1 VKASERLLK
10 SGDEGRPAS
19 ASAATRPREVLAA
32 QSESRR
38 GLAWWLRPLLRSWL
52 RLIGV
57 LVLATFVVVALV
69 GPLVGP
75 QDPNVG
81 ELGARLSPPY
91 LFGGA
96 NPDYLLGTDEL
107 GRDILTRLVYGARVS
122 LLVGLSS
129 VAIAGALGVV
139 CGLVTGYYGG
149 ALDAVIM
156 RLADVQLAFPFILL
170 AIAVLAVLGSGLVN
184 VIIVLGLAGWVGY
197 ARIVRGQVLSQK
209 ERDYI
214 TAARTVGVPDL
225 TIIFRHVLPNCITP
239 VIVIATFAVANN
251 IIAEAGLSFLG
262 LGAGVDIPTWGAML
276 AEGRDYLT
284 TAWWLATLPGV
295 AIFLVVLSINLIGD
309 WIRDL
314 LDPRLRN
321 VLQ

>member
-1 VKASERLLK
+1 VKISDRLFE
-10 SGDEGRPAS
+10 GDEARQPTSAFAS
-19 ASAATRPREVLAA
+19 TTRGGFLAGI
-32 QSESRR
+32 SEARR
-38 GLAWWLRPLLRSWL
+38 GLIWYLRPLLRSWL
-52 RLIGV
+52 RLGGV
-57 LVLATFVVVALV
+57 IILATFVFVALV
-69 GPLVGP
+69 GPLVAP

-81 ELGARLSPPY
+81 ELGARLSTPY
-91 LFGGA
+91 VFGGA
-96 NPDYLLGTDEL
+96 NSDYLLGTDEL
-107 GRDILTRLVYGARVS
+107 GRDILTRIVYGSRVS

-129 VAIAGALGVV
+129 VAIAGVIGVV
-139 CGLVTGYYGG
+139 LGLLTGYYGG
-149 ALDAVIM
+149 VLDAVVM

-170 AIAVLAVLGSGLVN
+170 AIAILAVLGPGLLN
-184 VIIVLGLAGWVGY
+184 VIVVLGLAGWVGY

-209 ERDYI
+209 ERDYVM
-214 TAARTVGVPDL
+214 AARSLGIPDL
-225 TIIFRHVLPNCITP
+225 TIIFRHLLPNCVTP

-262 LGAGVDIPTWGAML
+262 LGVGVDIPTWGAML
-276 AEGRDYLT
+276 AEGRAYLT
-284 TAWWLATLPGV
+284 TAWWLATLPGA

>member
-1 VKASERLLK
+1 MLR
-10 SGDEGRPAS
+10 GGR
-19 ASAATRPREVLAA
+19 
-32 QSESRR
+32 
-38 GLAWWLRPLLRSWL
+38 AWWLRPLLRSWF
-52 RLIGV
+52 RLIGL
-57 LVLATFVVVALV
+57 LVLATFVLVALA
-69 GPLVGP
+69 GPFVAP

-81 ELGARLSPPY
+81 ELGARLAPPY
-91 LFGGA
+91 LFGGNNA
-96 NPDYLLGTDEL
+96 DYLLGADEL
-107 GRDILTRLVYGARVS
+107 GRDILTRLVYGSRVS

-129 VAIAGALGVV
+129 VAIGGAFGVV
-139 CGLVTGYYGG
+139 FGLLTGYYGG
-149 ALDAVIM
+149 VLDAVIM

-170 AIAVLAVLGSGLVN
+170 AIAVLAVLGPGLVN
-184 VIIVLGLAGWVGY
+184 VIVVLGLAGWVGY

-214 TAARTVGVPDL
+214 TAARTVGVPDV
-225 TIIFRHVLPNCITP
+225 TIIFRHLLPNCITP
-239 VIVIATFAVANN
+239 VIVIATFGVANN

-262 LGAGVDIPTWGAML
+262 LGVGVDIPTWGGML

>member
-1 VKASERLLK
+1 LV
-10 SGDEGRPAS
+10 
-19 ASAATRPREVLAA
+19 
-32 QSESRR
+32 
-38 GLAWWLRPLLRSWL
+38 
-52 RLIGV
+52 GV
-57 LVLATFVVVALV
+57 LIVATFVVVALV
-69 GPLVGP
+69 GPLVLP

-81 ELGARLSPPY
+81 ELGARLSTPY
-91 LFGGA
+91 VFGGA

-107 GRDILTRLVYGARVS
+107 GRDILTRIVYGSRVS

-129 VAIAGALGVV
+129 VAIAGVFGVV
-139 CGLVTGYYGG
+139 LGLLTGYFGG
-149 ALDAVIM
+149 VLDAVVM

-170 AIAVLAVLGSGLVN
+170 AIAILAVLGPGLLN
-184 VIIVLGLAGWVGY
+184 VIVVLGLAGWVGY

-209 ERDYI
+209 ERDYVM
-214 TAARTVGVPDL
+214 AARSLGIPDL
-225 TIIFRHVLPNCITP
+225 TIIFRHLLPNCITP

-262 LGAGVDIPTWGAML
+262 LGVGVDIPAWGAML
-276 AEGRDYLT
+276 AEGRAYLT
-284 TAWWLATLPGV
+284 TAWWLATLPGA
-295 AIFLVVLSINLIGD
+295 AIFLVVISINLIGD